1 MPMETPNP
9 SATVRRNPHR
19 RARPTPSTTNDPDHL
34 SMDPSLAV
42 KQIRP
47 FPLHDLLEPSDEQPA
62 TPAEATDSENLRVF
76 VRIRPLETLRKP
88 NKASS
93 TIRSRPKA
101 PSVNAIRG
109 GQSKKIK
116 AVCLSVNGPHSLTLV
131 PPPSMV
137 ELKRA
142 KTEAFEGFSFVFP
155 PESLQREVYD
165 RVMEPLINDFLG
177 GKSHLLAAMG
187 ATGSGKTH
195 TVFGTPREPGLVS
208 LALQRLFGSNPLRS
222 YYLSMFEIYSE
233 RTRGERLIDLLSDG
247 AELSLVQ
254 SVIKG
259 QKEVLVSNVV
269 DAECVIARGR
279 LKRMTAA
286 TNSNHQ
292 SRHGNPFYGR
302 SQCIINIRC
311 DPQAADPDNDVL
323 QNKAVLTIAD
333 LAGAEREKRT
343 GNQGM
348 RLLESNAINNTSMVF
363 GQCLRVLTV
372 KSGEDDYLDTS
383 MLLRQAS
390 PYMKIKFCNVEE
402 SSNLPCLKR
411 QPNLIT
417 KIEQPKRRKLNN
429 SDAPVFKGGKHFDG
443 QSIFKTVK
451 REQLQQ
457 VENIQDPVLSTM
469 PTNAEFQRVEMH
481 NAEYCVELR
490 RREREGQIMQSFS
503 RALWN
508 VLKQYKQ
515 KLEESDNT
523 IQRVEQSLMNE
534 KARTAKLEKA
544 LENLRRHSC
553 SCHKQCLYSSSP
565 KFIADVGSRPTVELQ
580 DEAHSETN
588 NSVELDNAVQ
598 TFKHDPTDQSQ
609 SPELAA
615 ECRYSLDGQSNI
627 SMAKEPKNSFQ
638 NLEVS
643 LTGQHNEEL
652 SHSPHG
658 QSNISPTEAS
668 SNNFSQENEAKE
680 LLNSLEGIE
689 YSSYV
694 GPGSPHSKASENSLT
709 ICGIFPEHNISMP
722 VGQNHEIGLTSQNSE
737 ELNSS
742 PHGQSNMSATKDPSS
757 IKFSQEN
764 EAKEHLNSLEG
775 TEDTSPVDPGSP
787 HSKASENNL
796 TTCGISREMDVSIP
810 LTELVVPPRK
820 DIGCTDKH
828 PVTMVLQEEKLE
840 SIRPQKPRWRLL
852 PTSAMLL
859 EDSSLD
865 TEDQN
870 ADPKGRRGCR
880 KVMATV
886 EKGRTPGSIS
896 LVHMLRRNLQIR

>member
-19 RARPTPSTTNDPDHL
+19 RARPTPSTTNHPDHL

-62 TPAEATDSENLRVF
+62 TPAEAVDSGNLRVF
-76 VRIRPLETLRKP
+76 IRIRPLETLHKP
-88 NKASS
+88 NKAAS
-93 TIRSRPKA
+93 TIRPRPKA

-109 GQSKKIK
+109 VQSKKIK
-116 AVCLSVNGPHSLTLV
+116 TVCLSVNGPHSLTLV

-165 RVMEPLINDFLG
+165 RVMEPLISDFLG

-208 LALQRLFGSNPLRS
+208 LALQRLFGSNPPS
-222 YYLSMFEIYSE
+222 
-233 RTRGERLIDLLSDG
+233 
-247 AELSLVQ
+247 
-254 SVIKG
+254 
-259 QKEVLVSNVV
+259 
-269 DAECVIARGR
+269 
-279 LKRMTAA
+279 
-286 TNSNHQ
+286 
-292 SRHGNPFYGR
+292 R

-311 DPQAADPDNDVL
+311 EPQAADPDNDVL

-363 GQCLRVLTV
+363 GQCLRSLLEHQKNTKKPLQKHFQDSLVLTV

-417 KIEQPKRRKLNN
+417 KIEQSKRRKLNN

-443 QSIFKTVK
+443 QSIFKTEVK

-481 NAEYCVELR
+481 NADIVLSC
-490 RREREGQIMQSFS
+490 EGE
-503 RALWN
+503 
-508 VLKQYKQ
+508 KGK
-515 KLEESDNT
+515 ESDNT
-523 IQRVEQSLMNE
+523 IQRLEQSLMNE

-544 LENLRRHSC
+544 LENSRRHSC

-565 KFIADVGSRPTVELQ
+565 KHIADVVSRPTVELQ

-588 NSVELDNAVQ
+588 NSWSYNVVQ
-598 TFKHDPTDQSQ
+598 TFKHDPIDQSQ
-609 SPELAA
+609 SPELA
-615 ECRYSLDGQSNI
+615 ECRYSLDGQS

-658 QSNISPTEAS
+658 QSNICPTEAS
-668 SNNFSQENEAKE
+668 SNSFSQENEAKE

-694 GPGSPHSKASENSLT
+694 DPGSPHSKASENSLT
-709 ICGIFPEHNISMP
+709 ICGIFPEHDISMP
-722 VGQNHEIGLTSQNSE
+722 VGQNLEIGLTSQNSE
-737 ELNSS
+737 ELSSS

-757 IKFSQEN
+757 IKFSLEN

-775 TEDTSPVDPGSP
+775 TEDTSPVDHGSP
-787 HSKASENNL
+787 HSEASENNL
-796 TTCGISREMDVSIP
+796 TTCGISGEMDLSIP

-828 PVTMVLQEEKLE
+828 PVTKVLLEEKPE

-896 LVHMLRRNLQIR
+896 LVDMLRRNLQIR

>member
-1 MPMETPNP
+1 MPMATPNP
-9 SATVRRNPHR
+9 SVTVRRNPHR

-62 TPAEATDSENLRVF
+62 TPAEAIDSENLRVF
-76 VRIRPLETLRKP
+76 IRIRPLETLRKP
-88 NKASS
+88 NKAAS

-109 GQSKKIK
+109 GQSKKMK

-165 RVMEPLINDFLG
+165 RVMEPLISDFLG

-208 LALQRLFGSNPLRS
+208 LALQRLFGSNPPS
-222 YYLSMFEIYSE
+222 
-233 RTRGERLIDLLSDG
+233 
-247 AELSLVQ
+247 
-254 SVIKG
+254 
-259 QKEVLVSNVV
+259 
-269 DAECVIARGR
+269 
-279 LKRMTAA
+279 
-286 TNSNHQ
+286 
-292 SRHGNPFYGR
+292 R

-311 DPQAADPDNDVL
+311 EPQAADPDNDVL

-363 GQCLRVLTV
+363 GQCLRSLLEHQKNTKKPLQKHFQDSLVLTV

-390 PYMKIKFCNVEE
+390 PYMKIKFYNVEE

-443 QSIFKTVK
+443 QSIFKTEVQ
-451 REQLQQ
+451 REQVQQ

-490 RREREGQIMQSFS
+490 MRERECQIMQSFS

-523 IQRVEQSLMNE
+523 IQRLEQSLTNE
-534 KARTAKLEKA
+534 KARTANLEKA

-553 SCHKQCLYSSSP
+553 SCHKQCLCSSSP
-565 KFIADVGSRPTVELQ
+565 KFIADVSSRPTVELQ
-580 DEAHSETN
+580 DEAHSESN

-598 TFKHDPTDQSQ
+598 TIKHDPTDQSQ
-609 SPELAA
+609 SPELA

-638 NLEVS
+638 TLEVS

-652 SHSPHG
+652 SHSPRG

-694 GPGSPHSKASENSLT
+694 DPGSPHSKASENSLT
-709 ICGIFPEHNISMP
+709 ICGIFPEHDISMP
-722 VGQNHEIGLTSQNSE
+722 VGQNLEIGLTS
-737 ELNSS
+737 SS
-742 PHGQSNMSATKDPSS
+742 LHGQSNMLATNDPSS

-820 DIGCTDKH
+820 DTGCTDKH
-828 PVTMVLQEEKLE
+828 PVTKVLLEEKPE

-865 TEDQN
+865 SEDQN
-870 ADPKGRRGCR
+870 ADPKGRRGYG

-886 EKGRTPGSIS
+886 ETGRTPGSIS
-896 LVHMLRRNLQIR
+896 LVHMLRRNLQIL